1 MAATEAKPRSSGFSL
16 PLAIKFFIGSA
27 FLIMLAVGTAVI
39 VTYVEGNRI
48 AQRAVDSAMTT
59 SSGVQKEFEQSR
71 LEELQ
76 LKVQLIAADASTAKY
91 VAQAGG
97 ASNNLPGLSDN
108 SDTDTKSIPDLL
120 KERQSQ
126 YGFDLGIV
134 MDAKG
139 NVLGRTDQNEAFQ
152 ESLAKDPFVQPAIAK
167 AAPFSDYWRNGD
179 KLYQA
184 AVMPLAQDQDLVG
197 FVLVAQSVND
207 ELSRQVAKVSG
218 APKRK

>member
-108 SDTDTKSIPDLL
+108 
-120 KERQSQ
+120 
-126 YGFDLGIV
+126 
-134 MDAKG
+134 
-139 NVLGRTDQNEAFQ
+139 
-152 ESLAKDPFVQPAIAK
+152 
-167 AAPFSDYWRNGD
+167 
-179 KLYQA
+179 
-184 AVMPLAQDQDLVG
+184 
-197 FVLVAQSVND
+197 
-207 ELSRQVAKVSG
+207 
-218 APKRK
+218 